1 MQARLLSLKSFASV
15 QPSIVYQSIAVITIP
30 MLALLFQRARV
41 WWPWRDDY
49 RIAVLRISEI
59 WRRARTG
66 REFTLGLRPEAV
78 RAIIILF
85 AEILTS
91 ETAIL
96 AAIEPKPPFGAWR
109 RWRVVGEEIM
119 RRIMR
124 VVSVR
129 LSGVGSRWGDGAA
142 RHNP

>member
-1 MQARLLSLKSFASV
+1 MRA
-15 QPSIVYQSIAVITIP
+15 AV
-30 MLALLFQRARV
+30 
-41 WWPWRDDY
+41 
-49 RIAVLRISEI
+49 VLVVFSK
-59 WRRARTG
+59 
-66 REFTLGLRPEAV
+66 
-78 RAIIILF
+78 ILP
-85 AEILTS
+85 S
-91 ETAIL
+91 ETAFL
-96 AAIEPKPPFGAWR
+96 ATIESDPPFGAWR